1 MAGRDSWS
9 KITCAR
15 AARTNDSKYL
25 PSELGDYVVLAK
37 RHFQYRTI
45 VGRRRAIQVLER
57 AIANLGDSRAL
68 AITRPTRKSTSRSRE
83 AVSCCRRV
91 SKTFMAG
98 NATLVLSPS
107 NVAIPCSYTARLIQV
122 EAKPKTLLSLPD
134 RDCVYFAAVSE
145 GDFTQRKPR

>member
-1 MAGRDSWS
+1 MVENNVRACRKNQRF
-9 KITCAR
+9 KISA
-15 AARTNDSKYL
+15 
-25 PSELGDYVVLAK
+25 
-37 RHFQYRTI
+37 
-45 VGRRRAIQVLER
+45 VG
-57 AIANLGDSRAL
+57 
-68 AITRPTRKSTSRSRE
+68 
-83 AVSCCRRV
+83 V